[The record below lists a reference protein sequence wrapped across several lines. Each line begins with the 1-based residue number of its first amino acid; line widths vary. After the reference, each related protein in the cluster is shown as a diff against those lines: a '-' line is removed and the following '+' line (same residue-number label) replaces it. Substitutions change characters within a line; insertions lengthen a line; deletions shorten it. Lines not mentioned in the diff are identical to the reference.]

1 MTRPTPDDE
10 DQRRLLEL
18 LRRLGASEEELAS
31 TPAHERSALAL
42 DLALRGGRPPLTLD
56 AAAQAIGGDSATVQQ
71 FWRALGFAAEPNAA
85 VVPAAMVDAQ
95 TVLANSAQLIGD
107 EATLGLARVVGVAA
121 ARLAEALVDSF
132 RVGFELPELGRGT
145 RYSDVVQSYVDIVQ
159 TALPDFEALLLSTFR
174 AHLVRVAGD
183 AWAPDVEAAA
193 ARRELA
199 IGFADLVGYTALT
212 RTMSPAELSRLLRR
226 YEDVVAEVVSN
237 NNARLVKQIG
247 DGAMFSAESPQ
258 AGAATACELAT
269 AFAAT
274 EGLPPVRIGLAAGS
288 VLTHYGDYY
297 GDVVNL
303 AARLVALAR
312 PGTVVV
318 SDQVATRLGPEW
330 SLERLPDQALKGFG
344 APEAVF
350 RLLGPADQATT

>member
-1 MTRPTPDDE
+1 MTRPVPDDE
-10 DQRRLLEL
+10 DLQRLLEL
-18 LRRLGASEEELAS
+18 LRTLGASEQELAS
-31 TPAHERSALAL
+31 TPEHERSALAL
-42 DLALRGGRPPLTLD
+42 DLVLRGGRQPLTL
-56 AAAQAIGGDSATVQQ
+56 AAAADAIGTDTETLLR
-71 FWRALGFAAEPNAA
+71 FWQALGFAANKTDP
-85 VVPAAMVDAQ
+85 VVPAGMVDAQ

-107 EATLGLARVVGVAA
+107 EATLGLARVVGTAA
-121 ARLAEALVDSF
+121 ARLAQAVVDSF

-145 RYSDVVQSYVDIVQ
+145 RYSDVVEDYVEIVR

-199 IGFADLVGYTALT
+199 IGFADLVGYTALI
-212 RTMSPAELSRLLRR
+212 RTMTPAELSRLLRR
-226 YEDVVAEVVSN
+226 FEDVVSEVVGKHGS
-237 NNARLVKQIG
+237 RLVKQIG
-247 DGAMFSAESPQ
+247 DGAMFSAETVE
-258 AGAATACELAT
+258 AAAATACDLAA
-269 AFAAT
+269 AFAVA

-318 SDQVATRLGPEW
+318 SDQVAARLGSAW
-330 SLERLPDQALKGFG
+330 SVQRLPDQALKGFG

-350 RLLGPADQATT
+350 RLLGPAAA

>member
-1 MTRPTPDDE
+1 MTRPVPDDE
-10 DQRRLLEL
+10 DQRRLVEL

-31 TPAHERSALAL
+31 TPSHERSALAL

-56 AAAQAIGGDSATVQQ
+56 AAARAIGGDPRTVLR
-71 FWRALGFAAEPNAA
+71 FWHALGFAAEPEGA

-95 TVLANSAQLIGD
+95 SVLANAAELIGD
-107 EATLGLARVVGVAA
+107 EATLGLARVVGTAA
-121 ARLAEALVDSF
+121 ARLAEAVVDSF

-145 RYSDVVQSYVDIVQ
+145 RYSDVVEDYVEITR
-159 TALPDFEALLLSTFR
+159 TALPEFEALLLSTFR

-226 YEDVVAEVVSN
+226 YEDVVAEVVGN
-237 NNARLVKQIG
+237 HNARLVKQIG
-247 DGAMFSAESPQ
+247 DGAMFTADSAA
-258 AGAATACELAT
+258 AGAATAYELAT
-269 AFAAT
+269 AFATAD
-274 EGLPPVRIGLAAGS
+274 GLPPVRIGLAAGS

-318 SDQVATRLGPEW
+318 SEQVAAALGDAW
-330 SLERLPDQALKGFG
+330 SVERLPDQALKGFG
-344 APEAVF
+344 APEAVY
-350 RLLGPADQATT
+350 RLLGPRVGD